1 VTPSSS
7 NLSWRFASTGDLP
20 LLGELNLQLIADEG
34 HRNPMNV
41 QQLEARMRVWL
52 SAEYRAVLFSLE
64 SEVVAYVLFREHGPD
79 AIHLRQFF
87 VARTRRRE
95 GIGRKAIATF
105 VNEIIPNQRVVLDV
119 LVNNAVGRAF
129 WHAVGF
135 GDYSITLER
144 LPKAFTFSASV
155 RA

>member
-7 NLSWRFASTGDLP
+7 DLSWRFASTDDLP
-20 LLGELNLQLIADEG
+20 LLAELNHQLIADEG
-34 HRNPMNV
+34 HRNPMDV
-41 QQLEARMRVWL
+41 QQLETRMRAWL
-52 SAEYRAVLFSLE
+52 SAEYRAALFSLE
-64 SEVVAYVLFREHGPD
+64 SEVVAYVLFREHEPD

-105 VNEIIPNQRVVLDV
+105 VKEIVPNQRVVLDV
-119 LVNNAVGRAF
+119 LVTNAVGRTF

-135 GDYSITLER
+135 CDYAVSLER
-144 LPKAFTFSASV
+144 LPET
-155 RA
+155 